1 MKLYSAVNIRQA
13 VIAALFSVSSLL
25 ATSVSFA
32 PTAAAA
38 GVAPNKP
45 AVVTNTG
52 GGGVRFRE
60 GAGVGYDVKGT
71 LGEGDTVQVL
81 EGPVKDA
88 AGHSWWRVTVN
99 GSGRVGW
106 VDTRYLGPAG
116 STSSGS
122 KATTSSK
129 TTTAKAPAGLKG
141 YAKVATPGG
150 AALRLR
156 STPGGAIQSTAAQG
170 TVFSI
175 VKGPSKDK
183 NGDSWYQVSNANI
196 TGWAS
201 AAYLVSAPAP
211 KKTTQAATAKKA
223 TTTTTTART
232 GTARGATQP
241 PVARSSTGGVVSVA
255 MKYVGY
261 AYRYGGTSPAGFDC
275 SGFVYYVFNKAGIG
289 LSRAMS
295 SQIASGP
302 HISSSQLQPGDLV
315 YFANTY
321 RSGISHIAIYAG
333 NGKIVHAADYGIGV
347 TVSDLWS
354 PYWVAHYAGATR
366 VAR

>member
-13 VIAALFSVSSLL
+13 VVVVLFSVSSLL

-38 GVAPNKP
+38 GVGPNKP

-71 LGEGDTVQVL
+71 LGEGDKVQIL
-81 EGPVKDA
+81 EGPIKDDK
-88 AGHSWWRVTVN
+88 GHSWWRVSIN
-99 GSGRVGW
+99 GSGRIGW

-116 STSSGS
+116 GSSTTS
-122 KATTSSK
+122 KATTSSSK
-129 TTTAKAPAGLKG
+129 TTKAKALASLKG

-150 AALRLR
+150 VAVRLR
-156 STPGGAIQSTAAQG
+156 STPGGTIKSTAGQG
-170 TVFSI
+170 TVLQ
-175 VKGPSKDK
+175 VLKGPTKDK
-183 NGDSWYQVSNANI
+183 NGASWYQVSNSNI

-211 KKTTQAATAKKA
+211 KKTTQATAKKA
-223 TTTTTTART
+223 TTTTTART

-241 PVARSSTGGVVSVA
+241 PVARSTSGGVVSMA

-261 AYRYGGTSPAGFDC
+261 AYRYGGTSPSGFDC

-289 LSRAMS
+289 LGRAMS

-321 RSGISHIAIYAG
+321 RKGISHIAIYAG

>member
-13 VIAALFSVSSLL
+13 VVAALFSVSSLL

-38 GVAPNKP
+38 GVGPNKP

-71 LGEGDTVQVL
+71 LGEGDKVQVL
-81 EGPVKDA
+81 EGPVKDG

-99 GSGRVGW
+99 SNGRIGW

-116 STSSGS
+116 SSSSSGS

-129 TTTAKAPAGLKG
+129 TTTAKGPATLKG

-156 STPGGAIQSTAAQG
+156 STPGGTIKSTAGQG

-175 VKGPSKDK
+175 VKGPTKDK
-183 NGDSWYQVSNANI
+183 NGDSWYQVSNANV

-201 AAYLVSAPAP
+201 ATYLVSAPAP
-211 KKTTQAATAKKA
+211 KKTTQATAKKS
-223 TTTTTTART
+223 TTTTART
-232 GTARGATQP
+232 GTARGTTQP
-241 PVARSSTGGVVSVA
+241 PAARSSAGGVVSVA
-255 MKYVGY
+255 MNYVGY
-261 AYRYGGTSPAGFDC
+261 AYRYGGTSPSGFDC

-289 LSRAMS
+289 LGRAMS
-295 SQIASGP
+295 SQIAAGP

-321 RSGISHIAIYAG
+321 RRGISHIAIYAG

-347 TVSDLWS
+347 TVSNLWS
-354 PYWVAHYAGATR
+354 PYWTAHYAGATR